1 MKYTV
6 YAIQGDWQ
14 NRIYFGTFNDHKKA
28 KELCD
33 AVAKLASEADK
44 PPRAFMIRIDSTEE
58 IVVGKTEEKEEA

>member
-1 MKYTV
+1 MKYIV

-14 NRIYFGTFNDHKKA
+14 NRIHFGHFKDYKKA
-28 KELCD
+28 KDLCD
-33 AVAKLASEADK
+33 AVAKLASEADT